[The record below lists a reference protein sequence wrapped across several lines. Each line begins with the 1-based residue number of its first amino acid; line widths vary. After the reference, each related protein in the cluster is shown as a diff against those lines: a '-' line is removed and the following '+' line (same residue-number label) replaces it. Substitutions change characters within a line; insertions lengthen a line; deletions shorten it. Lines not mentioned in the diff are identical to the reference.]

1 MSRLTT
7 LAVALLAPLA
17 AWSGT
22 PPDLVKIED
31 KGGKLAA
38 PITVIKVQ
46 SVRRQ
51 ETVIEN
57 GRPVTRT
64 ITQKVPVQTTEYR
77 TLDAEAGEFYT
88 PAGDKLDP
96 KALGDVLKPGAVLAV
111 SRDGKVP
118 DPEVVKKNKEVV
130 AVLVPKG
137 VVAATDPPPTD
148 LTDQKPFAAEAWV
161 KDGSVVVAKP
171 VPTPPQPKLPRTR
184 PAVRP
189 TGAVPA
195 APPAPPAE
203 THTLDPKRTQVLRM
217 DGSVVPPAD
226 WAGLLTE
233 KTKVIV
239 SPGGQAIPDEL
250 RAANKDAVAVVVVKA
265 K

>member
-1 MSRLTT
+1 MSRLTP
-7 LAVALLAPLA
+7 LAVALLVPLA
-17 AWSGT
+17 VRSAP

-31 KGGKLAA
+31 RGGKLAA
-38 PITVIKVQ
+38 PITVIKYQ
-46 SVRRQ
+46 SVQRQ

-57 GRPVTRT
+57 GRPVAKT
-64 ITQKVPVQTTEYR
+64 ITQKVPLQTTEYR
-77 TLDAEAGEFYT
+77 TLDAEAGDFYT
-88 PAGDKLDP
+88 PAGEKLDP
-96 KALGDVLKPGAVLAV
+96 KKLGAVLKAGAILAV
-111 SRDGKVP
+111 SRDGKPV

-137 VVAATDPPPTD
+137 AAAVKEPAAKD

-161 KDGSVVVAKP
+161 KDGSVVVAEPLP
-171 VPTPPQPKLPRTR
+171 VPPQPKLPRAR

-195 APPAPPAE
+195 QPPAPPAE
-203 THTLDPKRTQVLRM
+203 THTLDPKHTQVLRM

-250 RAANKDAVAVVVVKA
+250 QAANKDAVAVVVIK